1 MTKNFLLKI
10 IFIYNKLIFFEVEE
24 FNIFSKKEFNIYLS
38 LEEWGKINK
47 YFLQFDSL
55 NEVLQSLNIL
65 IIKKNL
71 IIIKE
76 EKLMKIKITN
86 PRNDEVFFI
95 NIPYKEKDLKSE
107 IDNIILYVASLNEK
121 MQFLEKKVNSLEKKL
136 DDIYIY
142 NNILETIKNKKEN
155 KEKRLG
161 DLKKSK
167 ILLKKEYKLFMS
179 WFYNKQKK
187 FTLLLDSDR
196 DGDLTD
202 NFYCK
207 CFGKYKL

>member
-1 MTKNFLLKI
+1 
-10 IFIYNKLIFFEVEE
+10 
-24 FNIFSKKEFNIYLS
+24 
-38 LEEWGKINK
+38 
-47 YFLQFDSL
+47 
-55 NEVLQSLNIL
+55 
-65 IIKKNL
+65 
-71 IIIKE
+71 
-76 EKLMKIKITN
+76 
-86 PRNDEVFFI
+86 
-95 NIPYKEKDLKSE
+95 
-107 IDNIILYVASLNEK
+107 

-187 FTLLLDSDR
+187 SH
-196 DGDLTD
+196 
-202 NFYCK
+202 Y
-207 CFGKYKL
+207 Y